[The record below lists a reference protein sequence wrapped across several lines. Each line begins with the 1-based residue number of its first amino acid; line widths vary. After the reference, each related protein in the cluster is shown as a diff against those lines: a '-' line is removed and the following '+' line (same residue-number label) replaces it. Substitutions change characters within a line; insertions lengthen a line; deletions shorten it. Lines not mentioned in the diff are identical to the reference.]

1 MNLLD
6 VHLDVFEGPLDLL
19 MYLIK
24 KNNLDIYDI
33 PISKITE
40 EYLAYLDVMKE
51 LNLEVAG
58 EFLVMASTLMQI
70 KAKMLLPKSPQ
81 EEGDEEGKDP
91 RSQLVSMLEEHQKYM
106 EAAKLLN
113 ERFNKFKDVFYRG
126 SPVFTS
132 EDKFL
137 DVEFMALIDAVKRA
151 FEKLPEK
158 EEIEADNFPIETRI
172 EKILVLL
179 KNREWVLID
188 DIFAGE
194 TKKLGIITCFLA
206 LLELVKQRNIIV
218 VQDEPLAEVRIY
230 LRKEPLDVNN

>member
-19 MYLIK
+19 MYLIR

-40 EYLAYLDVMKE
+40 EYLAYLDVMKN

-70 KAKMLLPKSPQ
+70 KAKMLLPKHPQ
-81 EEGDEEGKDP
+81 DEGDEEGKDP
-91 RSQLVSMLEEHQKYM
+91 REQLVSMLEEHQKYM
-106 EAAKLLN
+106 EASKILG

-126 SPVFTS
+126 SPVFAS

-137 DVEFMALIDAVKRA
+137 DVEFMALIDAVKKA
-151 FEKLPEK
+151 FEKLPDK

-172 EKILVLL
+172 EKILTLL
-179 KNREWVLID
+179 KSREWILID
-188 DIFAGE
+188 DIFSGE
-194 TKKLGIITCFLA
+194 TKKMGIITCFLA
-206 LLELVKQRNIIV
+206 LLELVKQRRIIV
-218 VQDEPLAEVRIY
+218 AQDEPLSEVRIY
-230 LRKEPLDVNN
+230 LRKEPGELGN